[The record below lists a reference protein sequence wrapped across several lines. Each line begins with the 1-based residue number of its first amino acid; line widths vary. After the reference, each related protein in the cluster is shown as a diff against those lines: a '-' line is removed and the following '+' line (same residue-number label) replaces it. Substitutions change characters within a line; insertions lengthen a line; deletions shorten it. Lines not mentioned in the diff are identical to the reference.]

1 MKKILSIL
9 LAVVMI
15 MAMAACGTQP
25 APAPSA
31 APSAAPATGEP
42 ADVPEESYL
51 TIRITADRASDE
63 AQMLLVNDFAERVP
77 EETNGRVQVEIL
89 TPGTMGSLSEMV
101 DGIMMGT
108 IDMAAIPDNIA
119 GPFLSTNLGFLNL
132 PGLFSSYDDVL
143 AAFSAGGWMGDYINE
158 VYAKDGL
165 IRLGLVD
172 NGFRTL
178 GSKDAPLVELEDFKN
193 TKIRVPE
200 VEENIFQYKYM
211 GALPVAI
218 SSSELLNA
226 LETNTVDAVDQS
238 VTNYV
243 ANGIDYTIKYLYLI
257 YDRYSSSSLLMN
269 EATWNKLTPEDQ
281 EIVGRIGE
289 EAALLQF
296 NASRDIALGYIDK
309 YSAEGTWV
317 VAERADSVDAVLKDC
332 TKAMLEEFGPKWDP
346 EIVEI
351 ITEQVG

>member
-9 LAVVMI
+9 LVVML
-15 MAMAACGTQP
+15 MVMAACGTQ
-25 APAPSA
+25 STTGS
-31 APSAAPATGEP
+31 SAAPANGGS
-42 ADVPEESYL
+42 ADAPEEAYL
-51 TIRITADRASDE
+51 TIKITADRAGDE
-63 AQMLLVNDFAERVP
+63 AQMLLINNFAERVP
-77 EETNGRVQVEIL
+77 AETNGRVQVEIL
-89 TPGTMGSLSEMV
+89 PPGTMGSLGDMM
-101 DGIMMGT
+101 DGIMLGT
-108 IDMAAIPDNIA
+108 IDMAAMPDLVA
-119 GPFLSTNLGFLNL
+119 SSFLSTDLGFLTL
-132 PGLFSSYDDVL
+132 PGLFSSYDEVL
-143 AAFSAGGWMGDYINE
+143 ADFSAGGWMGDYINE

-193 TKIRVPE
+193 VKVRVPE
-200 VEENIFQYKYM
+200 VEENIFQFQFM

-226 LETNTVDAVDQS
+226 LETGLVDAVDQS

-243 ANGIDYTIKYLYLI
+243 SNGIDYTIKYLYLI
-257 YDRYSSSSLLMN
+257 YDRYSSSSLIIN
-269 EATWNKLTPEDQ
+269 EVTWNKLTPEDQ

-289 EAALLQF
+289 ESALLQF

-317 VAERADSVDAVLKDC
+317 VAERSDSVDAALKDC
-332 TKAMLEEFGPKWDP
+332 TRAMLEKFGSKWDP

-351 ITEQVG
+351 ITERLG